1 MSYSRPASAL
11 QSRNWHELMILQ
23 CIVWPSIVHTSEQLD
38 ARCSKQIY
46 HHQSATQGLHP
57 VAHKLLL
64 TAPTHG
70 EMSRLS

>member
-1 MSYSRPASAL
+1 
-11 QSRNWHELMILQ
+11 MILQ